1 MGEDGRTSPERD
13 SERYGGDS
21 ERYAGDSERYGGDSE
36 RYPIPRDPPPA
47 PPEIGPEAGLDTG
60 PEPVAEDAPEP
71 AAGGERPRMEPGCDP
86 DPEVYLEPDE
96 AAKLVPS
103 VYPLAHAGKGG
114 FAVERA
120 TGRAVYVSGEIQW
133 DVLRDGRRP
142 RSSVPTPRIA
152 DGRDRPM
159 PRRPP
164 RHPDVRSE
172 QINIRLN
179 RADREAVRRAARLY
193 GVAPTTLCRILIQRG
208 VTAILDDEAPP
219 EGADG
224 RDWGS

>member
-1 MGEDGRTSPERD
+1 MGEDPDTAPERD
-13 SERYGGDS
+13 SERYGRDGGRYGRDS
-21 ERYAGDSERYGGDSE
+21 GRYDSDSERYGSDSE
-36 RYPIPRDPPPA
+36 RYPSSEDPPPV
-47 PPEIGPEAGLDTG
+47 PPEAGAG
-60 PEPVAEDAPEP
+60 SG
-71 AAGGERPRMEPGCDP
+71 AGGDRPRVQPGCDP
-86 DPEVYLEPDE
+86 DPDVYLDPEE

-103 VYPLAHAGKGG
+103 VYPIAHAGKGG
-114 FAVERA
+114 FAIERD

-152 DGRDRPM
+152 DGSDRPM

-193 GVAPTTLCRILIQRG
+193 GVALTTLCRILIQRG

-219 EGADG
+219 EGLDR